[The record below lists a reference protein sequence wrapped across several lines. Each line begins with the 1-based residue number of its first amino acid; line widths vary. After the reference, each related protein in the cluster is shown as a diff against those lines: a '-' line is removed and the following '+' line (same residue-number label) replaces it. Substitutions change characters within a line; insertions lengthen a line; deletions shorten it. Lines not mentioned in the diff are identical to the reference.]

1 MRNPAPTPPVKIHEL
16 LREPLILPDLPADD
30 GESALKEMSRLLAG
44 YDKTFDE
51 KRIYENLLQRE
62 SLGSTAI
69 GEGFALPHCKVSGL
83 DEPVIVLAVS
93 QKGVPFRA
101 MDGKPARVFFLVVS
115 SAENPGPNLRVLAA
129 AARLIRGSRSLL
141 KKMLKARTTR
151 TLLDIVREEEE
162 KIS

>member
-83 DEPVIVLAVS
+83 DEPVIVLA
-93 QKGVPFRA
+93 
-101 MDGKPARVFFLVVS
+101 
-115 SAENPGPNLRVLAA
+115 ENPIGLEVSGLAKDA
-129 AARLIRGSRSLL
+129 KLIVAPPDSL
-141 KKMLKARTTR
+141 KPGAK
-151 TLLDIVREEEE
+151 VRI
-162 KIS
+162 KG